1 MIFSSKAEYGVRLMI
16 ELGRQASEQPTSLK
30 VIADA
35 EGLPLAYLEQVVALL
50 RKAGLVMSAR
60 GAHGGYWLARDA
72 GEITMY
78 DVVEALEGPIVPME
92 CFIHD
97 QMERILCSHTPGL
110 SNGPCATKLLW
121 TRVQGGITR
130 SLQNTTLGE
139 LVEFSRR
146 AEHGRHTELKLGA
159 GAREPA
165 LDSTVAA
172 PREPSLSPGVQGPS
186 LPGTTQPVMAA

>member
-1 MIFSSKAEYGVRLMI
+1 MIFSSKAEYGVRLMV
-16 ELGRQASEQPTSLK
+16 ELGRQTSERPTSLK

-72 GEITMY
+72 SEITMY
-78 DVVEALEGPIVPME
+78 DVVATLDGPIVPME

-97 QMERILCSHTPGL
+97 HMERILCSHTPEL
-110 SNGPCATKLLW
+110 ANGPCATKLLW
-121 TRVQGGITR
+121 TRVQGGIIR
-130 SLQNTTLGE
+130 SLQSTTLAE

-146 AEHGRHTELKLGA
+146 AEHDKRVAPTLAPDA
-159 GAREPA
+159 GLPA
-165 LDSTVAA
+165 
-172 PREPSLSPGVQGPS
+172 
-186 LPGTTQPVMAA
+186 MAV